1 MPLTLESAACYSV
14 NAQKG
19 YKVNSQKPKKLW
31 GGRFTAPTDELVEE
45 FTASINF
52 DQRLYAEDIA
62 GSVAHARMLGS
73 QKIISG
79 FDADVLITG
88 LQQIKKE
95 IEAGKF
101 TFSIALEDIHMNIE
115 SRLSEIVG
123 PEIAGRLHTG
133 RSRNDQVALDLR
145 LFLRHQLVQVM
156 SLVLELT
163 GVLVD
168 KAEDNLKVVMPGF
181 THLQQAQPVLFSH
194 HLLAYVEMLRRDYER
209 LSDCHARLSL
219 SPLGS
224 GALAGSSF
232 PLDRRMV
239 ADELGFNGITANSL
253 DAVSDRDGV
262 AEALFDFSL
271 LMVHL
276 SRFCEELVLWSS
288 VQFNFITLSDSF
300 CTGSSIMPQKK
311 NPDVPEL
318 IRGKS
323 GRVVGSLVS
332 LLMTLKSLPLAYN
345 KDLQED
351 KEPLFDALDTVV
363 GSLRIMTA
371 MIKEMQVN
379 IDTLAEQAGAGF
391 STATEI
397 ADYLVRK
404 GLPFRMAH
412 EIVGRVV
419 SFCEQND
426 LIFSDLTITQW
437 HQFSTLF
444 EKDLFTFLTPQDA
457 VDAKDLFGATAHN
470 RVSEQI
476 DLTRQYLSDSRLKFV

>member
-1 MPLTLESAACYSV
+1 MASE
-14 NAQKG
+14 NI
-19 YKVNSQKPKKLW
+19 KKLW

-52 DQRLYAEDIA
+52 DKRLYAEDIA
-62 GSVAHARMLGS
+62 GSIAHARMLGRC
-73 QKIISG
+73 QIISQS
-79 FDADVLITG
+79 DADTLITA
-88 LQQIKKE
+88 LNQVKVE
-95 IEAGKF
+95 IESGDF
-101 TFSIALEDIHMNIE
+101 IFSVALEDIHMNIE
-115 SRLSEIVG
+115 SRLGEIVG

-145 LFLRHQLVQVM
+145 LFLRNQLLQVN
-156 SLVLELT
+156 SLIYDLIH
-163 GVLVD
+163 VLVD
-168 KAEDNLKVVMPGF
+168 QAESHQKIIMPGF
-181 THLQQAQPVLFSH
+181 THLQQAQPILFSH
-194 HLLAYVEMLRRDYER
+194 HLLAYVEMFLRDYER
-209 LSDCHARLSL
+209 LSDCRNRLSV

-232 PLDRRMV
+232 SLDRQMV
-239 ADELGFNGITANSL
+239 ADELGFAGITANSL

-288 VQFNFITLSDSF
+288 VQFNFVTLSDSF

-332 LLMTLKSLPLAYN
+332 LLMTLKALPLAYN
-345 KDLQED
+345 KDMQED

-363 GSLRIMTA
+363 GSLRIMTS
-371 MIKEMQVN
+371 MINEIQVN
-379 IDTLAEQAGAGF
+379 AEVLAEQAGAGF

-404 GLPFRMAH
+404 GLPFRSAH
-412 EIVGRVV
+412 EVVGRVV
-419 SFCEQND
+419 AFCELNK
-426 LIFSDLTITQW
+426 LLFTDLTIAQW
-437 HQFSTLF
+437 QQFSLLI
-444 EKDLFTFLTPQDA
+444 KNDLFAFLEPQDS
-457 VDAKDLFGATAHN
+457 VDAKDLFGGTAHK
-470 RVSEQI
+470 RVVEQI
-476 DLTRQYLSDSRLKFV
+476 GLLRLFLEKNKIF